1 MEWLIFAIGLIVGIM
16 LGVLGMLI
24 WFLKKLESER

>member
-1 MEWLIFAIGLIVGIM
+1 MKWLIFAIGLIVGIM
-16 LGVLGMLI
+16 LGVFGILI